1 MGAKSLHEPRHA
13 DVSNL
18 AAVVLA
24 GSLNKVPLYEGYK
37 PGHKALLEFNGKPSI
52 AYTLEALARE
62 PRIRRICIVG
72 PEKVLNAAV
81 PVSPQALEH
90 EPQGHSIIESLEHGL
105 AHFKGMDAVL
115 IATEDTPLITVEAVS
130 AFLDACARVPLR
142 YKQNLMIS
150 FAPKRA
156 FTGPFAHAR
165 KTFNRFRGMSV
176 MHGNLALVEPN
187 LTENVEFAA
196 KMNMLYEG
204 RKNWY
209 TQLKAVGFRLSLAY
223 VLGAFLVP
231 LLSLENMARLVSW
244 RMGIGFN
251 PVLIEHPEI
260 CIDIDEPKDYKF
272 VSELLVERGGPSN
285 SAAPVAEVV

>member
-1 MGAKSLHEPRHA
+1 M
-13 DVSNL
+13 

-24 GSLNKVPLYEGYK
+24 GSLNRIPLYEGYQ
-37 PGHKALLEFNGKPSI
+37 PGHKALLEFGGRPSI
-52 AYTLEALARE
+52 EYTLAALRSDKRIARICLVGPRSVLAR
-62 PRIRRICIVG
+62 
-72 PEKVLNAAV
+72 
-81 PVSPQALEH
+81 ALECDRAGRIEY
-90 EPQGHSIIESLEHGL
+90 EPQGETIIERLEHGL
-105 AHFKGMDAVL
+105 EHFRGASAVL
-115 IATEDTPLITVEAVS
+115 IATEDTPLITGEAVT
-130 AFLDACARVPLR
+130 AFIDACAQVPLR
-142 YKQNLMIS
+142 YKENLFMS

-156 FTGPFAHAR
+156 FTGPYAAAR

-187 LTENVEFAA
+187 LTENVQFAA

-204 RKNWY
+204 RKNWLS
-209 TQLKAVGFRLSLAY
+209 QLRAVGFRLSLAY

-272 VSELLVERGGPSN
+272 VKELLDSRKS
-285 SAAPVAEVV
+285 SAETGAVPAE